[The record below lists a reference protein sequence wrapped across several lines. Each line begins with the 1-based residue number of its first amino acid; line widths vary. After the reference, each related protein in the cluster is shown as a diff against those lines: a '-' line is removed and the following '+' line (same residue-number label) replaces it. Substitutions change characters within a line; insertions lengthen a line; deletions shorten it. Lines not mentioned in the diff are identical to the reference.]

1 MPERRHGS
9 QWTIGSPTIET
20 SSRAAGNQWGEGA
33 VGATGAPLI
42 CGKNGKSKSTP
53 TTPAYGSGPRTNPA
67 SQIDYAFSLTR
78 PGPDSTAWT
87 TQKATAEKA
96 RGHRQWLKAG
106 IKEIMEKAKGNPG
119 ILPED
124 LLEENLTRE
133 LEE

>member
-1 MPERRHGS
+1 MREEWEIKIHPDNPS
-9 QWTIGSPTIET
+9 IWI
-20 SSRAAGNQWGEGA
+20 W
-33 VGATGAPLI
+33 APHE
-42 CGKNGKSKSTP
+42 S
-53 TTPAYGSGPRTNPA
+53 A